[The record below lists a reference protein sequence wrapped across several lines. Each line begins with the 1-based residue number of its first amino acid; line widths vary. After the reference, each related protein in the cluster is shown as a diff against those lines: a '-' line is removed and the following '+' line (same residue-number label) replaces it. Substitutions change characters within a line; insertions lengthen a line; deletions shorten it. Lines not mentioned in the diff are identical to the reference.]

1 MKIKA
6 LKNTSASGQSL
17 EVGNIYNV
25 SDKDAEI
32 LIRMNKAEE
41 SIEAVE
47 ECSTLEASLPPA
59 PPTASKIS
67 SKPKKVKTSVNSK

>member
-17 EVGNIYNV
+17 EVGKIYDV

-32 LIRMNKAEE
+32 LIRMGKAEE
-41 SIEAVE
+41 SIEA
-47 ECSTLEASLPPA
+47 PA
-59 PPTASKIS
+59 CPPTASKT
-67 SKPKKVKTSVNSK
+67 KKVKASVNSD

>member
-17 EVGNIYNV
+17 EVGKIYDV

-32 LIRMNKAEE
+32 LIRMKKAEA
-41 SIEAVE
+41 STEAVE
-47 ECSTLEASLPPA
+47 ECPMPEASLPPA
-59 PPTASKIS
+59 PPTASKT
-67 SKPKKVKTSVNSK
+67 KKVKESVNSD

>member
-17 EVGNIYNV
+17 EVGKIYDV

-32 LIRMNKAEE
+32 LIRMKKAEASTE
-41 SIEAVE
+41 SIA
-47 ECSTLEASLPPA
+47 ECSVPEASLPPA
-59 PPTASKIS
+59 PPTGSKT
-67 SKPKKVKTSVNSK
+67 KKVKSSVNTN

>member
-17 EVGNIYNV
+17 EVGKNYDV

-32 LIRMNKAEE
+32 LIRMKKAEE
-41 SIEAVE
+41 STESVE
-47 ECSTLEASLPPA
+47 ECSMPEAFLPPT
-59 PPTASKIS
+59 PPTASKT
-67 SKPKKVKTSVNSK
+67 KMVKANVNSD

>member
-17 EVGNIYNV
+17 EVGKIYDV

-32 LIRMNKAEE
+32 LIRMKKAEE
-41 SIEAVE
+41 STEVVE
-47 ECSTLEASLPPA
+47 ECSMPEASLPPA
-59 PPTASKIS
+59 PPTASKT
-67 SKPKKVKTSVNSK
+67 KKVKASVNSD